1 MKTKTFVDI
10 DPNFTANPVTGDI
23 MTNNDTRAILFAV
36 KNLVLTNFYERL
48 FHSEIGS
55 PVNQLLFDLVDDPQF
70 SIVIRRTILDVLKI
84 YEPRVDVEDVVV
96 LDSPDNNKVYVKVH
110 VKVKNTLTQLKANI
124 ILERTR

>member
-70 SIVIRRTILDVLKI
+70 SIAVILSTQTKQVITILRLALKPLLLI
-84 YEPRVDVEDVVV
+84 
-96 LDSPDNNKVYVKVH
+96 L
-110 VKVKNTLTQLKANI
+110 QGKAM
-124 ILERTR
+124 